1 MADEPL
7 LDHIEVTT
15 GSDPVAAVI
24 WLHGLGASGNDFEP
38 IIPELKL
45 PSDLPVRFIFP
56 HAPLRP
62 VTINNGMVMRA
73 WFDITGFDLGR
84 GIDITQ
90 IEASGRQALRLVA
103 AQHEA
108 GIPTENIVLAG
119 FSQGGAIA
127 LHAGLRHDQRL
138 AGVMA
143 LSTFLP
149 APEQLAAEASQENR
163 GLPVFY
169 GHGENDPTSP
179 VMLAIQSR
187 DRLVGTG
194 FRVEWHEYNMGHQVS
209 FEEIGHISAWLQRV
223 LR

>member
-7 LDHIEVTT
+7 LDHIEMTT
-15 GSDPVAAVI
+15 GPEPVAAVI

-38 IIPELKL
+38 IVPELRL
-45 PSDLPVRFIFP
+45 PADLPVRFIFP

-73 WFDITGFDLGR
+73 WFDITALDLAR
-84 GIDITQ
+84 GINIAQ
-90 IEASGRQALRLVA
+90 IEASGQQVMRLVA
-103 AQHEA
+103 AQNEV
-108 GIPTENIVLAG
+108 GIPSQKIILAG

-149 APEQLAAEASQENR
+149 VPEQLAAEASRENR

-169 GHGENDPTSP
+169 GHGENDPTIP

-187 DRLVGTG
+187 DRLAGAG
-194 FRVEWHEYNMGHQVS
+194 FRVEWHEYDMGHQVS
-209 FEEIGHISAWLQRV
+209 YEEIAHISAWLQRV
-223 LR
+223 LQ